1 MALGEIG
8 TVGSL
13 KPTRSLFESI
23 EKTNNSS
30 ISSVPFSDYLKQA
43 LDNTNNLLIESDQ
56 LADAFAAGKTDN
68 IHQVALAAEKA
79 DIALQFTMQI
89 RNKILDA
96 YSEIMRMQI

>member
-13 KPTRSLFESI
+13 KPTRSLFENL
-23 EKTNNSS
+23 EKTNNGGSF
-30 ISSVPFSDYLKQA
+30 SVPFSDYLKQA
-43 LDNTNNLLIESDQ
+43 LDNTNDLLVEADQ
-56 LADAFAAGKTDN
+56 LADYFAAGKTDN
-68 IHQVALAAEKA
+68 IHQVMLAAEKA
-79 DIALQFTMQI
+79 DIALQFTTQI